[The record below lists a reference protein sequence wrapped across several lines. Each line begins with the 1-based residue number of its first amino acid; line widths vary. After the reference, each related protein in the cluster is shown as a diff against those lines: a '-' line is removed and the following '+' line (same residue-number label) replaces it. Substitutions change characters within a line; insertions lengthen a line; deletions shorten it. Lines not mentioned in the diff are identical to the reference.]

1 MFLELLKKIFLA
13 AFVLSLILIGSW
25 KIAFCEEGYLGYEGG
40 ISAYKDPDPKKTKIE
55 YYEYTFVTGKPVL
68 LTGTV
73 DAKIKRAAN
82 NETLS
87 YTYDLKDSTGKVA
100 IKRTVSLKGSLTKL
114 QNGSITKEYT
124 IAGYKETLTVEGAT
138 YNLQSYSF
146 SKSTAVDTNPAV
158 SFFQGQWTLE
168 KTYDKGLKITIEG
181 KNYGYDGY
189 WGSGEFQNIK
199 QIMETPS
206 WFATINYNIALVQ
219 KTILEFQQNNLPSS
233 IPGTYVLK
241 SKVEGNFIAMFDL
254 PTFTKTGEVLTIR
267 QKGRVTK
274 SIEKNPIIRMAIA
287 PTLPKVKGY
296 EYEDAVNTS
305 FAFGGFDNATDF
317 NPAEY
322 ITRAQFAK
330 LLMDALNIYSNY
342 YNPRTVQKKS
352 IYKDVPV
359 NHKYYGYIY
368 AVTKAGLM
376 RGKSAEY
383 FKPED
388 YITRAEAAV
397 VISKV
402 LGFDKKVTQPIT
414 QTGYLDD
421 ESIPVWA
428 KDAAWILKN
437 EKIMV
442 GTEDNNFLP
451 QQRLTKGTAANI
463 VYNLI
468 NFLRDT
474 LAQRYLDMSLFSS
487 D

>member
-1 MFLELLKKIFLA
+1 MFKKFLMA
-13 AFVLSLILIGSW
+13 AVLVLSIVLIISW
-25 KIAFCEEGYLGYEGG
+25 QVAFCEEGYLGYEGG
-40 ISAYKDPDPKKTKIE
+40 ISSYKDPDPKKTKIE
-55 YYEYTFVTGKPVL
+55 YYEYTFVTGKPIL
-68 LTGTV
+68 LSGTV

-87 YTYDLKDSTGKVA
+87 YTYDLKDSTGKVS

-124 IAGYKETLTVEGAT
+124 LASYKETLTVDSAT

-158 SFFQGQWTLE
+158 SFFQGEWMLE
-168 KTYDKGLKITIEG
+168 KIYDKGLKITIEG

-189 WGSGEFQNIK
+189 WGAGEFQKIA
-199 QIMETPS
+199 QRIETPS
-206 WFATINYNIALVQ
+206 WFANVNYNIALVQ

-233 IPGTYVLK
+233 IPGTYILK
-241 SKVEGNFIAMFDL
+241 SKVEGNFVAMYDL
-254 PTFTKTGEVLTIR
+254 PTFAKTGEVLTIR
-267 QKGRVTK
+267 QRGKVTK
-274 SIEKNPIIRMAIA
+274 NIEKNPIIRMAIA

-296 EYEDAVNTS
+296 EYENAVNTC
-305 FAFGGFDNATDF
+305 FAFGGFDSTTDF
-317 NPAEY
+317 NPTEY

-330 LLMDALNIYSNY
+330 LLMDSLNIYSNY
-342 YNPRTVQKKS
+342 YNPRSVQKKS
-352 IYKDVPV
+352 IYKDVPL
-359 NHKYYGYIY
+359 NYKYYGYIY

-414 QTGYLDD
+414 QTDYLDD
-421 ESIPVWA
+421 DSIPVWA
-428 KDAAWILKN
+428 KDAVKVLKD
-437 EKIMV
+437 EKIMI

-451 QQRLTKGTAANI
+451 QQRLTKGSAANL

-474 LAQRYLDMSLFSS
+474 LARRYLDMSLFSS

>member
-1 MFLELLKKIFLA
+1 MNKRYPIAVIMFLCVLFIFGWQV
-13 AFVLSLILIGSW
+13 AFG
-25 KIAFCEEGYLGYEGG
+25 EEGYLGYEGG

-55 YYEYTFVTGKPVL
+55 YYEYTFITGKPIL
-68 LTGTV
+68 LSGTI

-87 YTYDLKDSTGKVA
+87 YNYDLKDSTGKISV
-100 IKRTVSLKGSLTKL
+100 KRTVSLKGTLTKL

-124 IAGYKETLTVEGAT
+124 ISTYKETLTVDSTT
-138 YNLQSYSF
+138 YNLQNYSF

-199 QIMETPS
+199 QTVETPS
-206 WFATINYNIALVQ
+206 WFATINYNIATVQ

-241 SKVEGNFIAMFDL
+241 SKVEGNFTAMYDL

-267 QKGRVTK
+267 QKGKVTK
-274 SIEKNPIIRMAIA
+274 SIAKSPIVRMAIA

-296 EYEDAVNTS
+296 EYEDAVNTC
-305 FAFGGFDNATDF
+305 FAFGGFDSATDF
-317 NPAEY
+317 NPTEY

-330 LLMDALNIYSNY
+330 LLMDTLNIYSNY

-352 IYKDVPV
+352 IYKDVPL

-414 QTGYLDD
+414 QTDYLDD
-421 ESIPVWA
+421 DSIPVWA
-428 KDAAWILKN
+428 KDAVKVLKD

-451 QQRLTKGTAANI
+451 QQRLTKGTAANL

-474 LAQRYLDMSLFSS
+474 LARRYLDMSLFSS

>member
-1 MFLELLKKIFLA
+1 MFLCVLFIFGWKV
-13 AFVLSLILIGSW
+13 AFG
-25 KIAFCEEGYLGYEGG
+25 EEGYLGYEGG
-40 ISAYKDPDPKKTKIE
+40 ISVYKDPDPKKTKIE
-55 YYEYTFVTGKPVL
+55 YYEYTFITGKPIL
-68 LTGTV
+68 LSGII

-87 YTYDLKDSTGKVA
+87 YNYDLKDSTGKIS
-100 IKRTVSLKGSLTKL
+100 IKRTVSLKGTLTKL

-124 IAGYKETLTVEGAT
+124 VGGYKETITVDSAT

-146 SKSTAVDTNPAV
+146 SKSSAVDTNPAV

-168 KTYDKGLKITIEG
+168 KIYDKGLKITIEG

-189 WGSGEFQNIK
+189 WGSGEFQKIT
-199 QIMETPS
+199 QRIETSS
-206 WFATINYNIALVQ
+206 WFANINYNIALVQ

-233 IPGTYVLK
+233 IPGTYILK
-241 SKVEGNFIAMFDL
+241 SKVEGNFMAMYDL
-254 PTFTKTGEVLTIR
+254 PTFTKTSEVLTIR
-267 QKGRVTK
+267 QRGKVEK
-274 SIEKNPIIRMAIA
+274 SIEKNPVIKMAIA

-296 EYEDAVNTS
+296 EYEDAVNTC
-305 FAFGGFDNATDF
+305 FAFGGFDSATDF
-317 NPAEY
+317 NPTEY

-330 LLMDALNIYSNY
+330 LLIDSLNIYSNY
-342 YNPRTVQKKS
+342 YNPRMVQKKS
-352 IYKDVPV
+352 IYKDVPI

-414 QTGYLDD
+414 QTDYLDD
-421 ESIPVWA
+421 DSIPVWA
-428 KDAAWILKN
+428 KDAVKVLKD
-437 EKIMV
+437 EKVMV

-451 QQRLTKGTAANI
+451 QQKLTKGTAANLI
-463 VYNLI
+463 YNLI

-474 LAQRYLDMSLFSS
+474 LARRYLDMSLFSS